1 MRAVRLVLHFEKG
14 VSLDNL
20 KMFFLT
26 KKQTDVNVINLSY
39 SSVVHL
45 TNKLECLFPYECSQ
59 RMGRFLALLT
69 NIRLGLKMLVIV
81 DYLIRA
87 SLTKNNINAIDILE
101 SVL

>member
-1 MRAVRLVLHFEKG
+1 MRAARLVLHFEKG

-59 RMGRFLALLT
+59 RMGRFLA
-69 NIRLGLKMLVIV
+69 ILKRLVIV

-87 SLTKNNINAIDILE
+87 SLTKKNINAIDILE